1 MATLRMKQEKS
12 DSRVIGHFSPE
23 IRRKNVPTLSRKW
36 KAIRENVVMVR
47 RNRGI
52 PGSKVSHAVQWCRIN
67 WGEAVY
73 SVGLVWG
80 RRYAGQL
87 TKANGM
93 QAVGWPDSTGK
104 GG

>member
-1 MATLRMKQEKS
+1 MKQEKS